1 MKRQVDHFSKVASEY
16 AACRPGYPPALF
28 TYLSDLCDHH
38 DLAWDC
44 AAGSG
49 QASLP
54 LAEKFRRVLA
64 TDISESML
72 ARAPR
77 HPSLEFRV
85 CRAEESG
92 LGDSTTDLVTVA
104 QALHWIDLDAFYA
117 EVHRVLRPGGS
128 LAVWSYATLL
138 LDDEALN
145 AILTGFYSEV
155 VGPYWPSERRH
166 VEAGYR
172 SLPFPYSELSVPGFA
187 MSASWT
193 LPQLMG
199 YVGTWSATQRFREV
213 KGFDPIEELAEKM
226 TAEWGEGVSGR
237 SVRWPLTLRVGRKPS

>member
-1 MKRQVDHFSKVASEY
+1 LSGQADHFSRVAAEY
-16 AACRPGYPPALF
+16 AACRPGYPPELF
-28 TYLSDLCDHH
+28 TYLSNLCEHH

-54 LAEKFRRVLA
+54 LAERFRRVLA
-64 TDISESML
+64 TDISKSML

-77 HPSLEFRV
+77 HPALECRV
-85 CRAEESG
+85 SPAHHSG
-92 LGDSTTDLVTVA
+92 LENSSTDLVTVA
-104 QALHWIDLDAFYA
+104 QALHWIDLDPFYA
-117 EVHRVLRPGGS
+117 EVHRVLRPGGT

-138 LDDEALN
+138 IDDDALN
-145 AILTGFYSEV
+145 PMLTNFYTEV

-172 SLPFPYSELSVPGFA
+172 SLPFPYSELPVPEFA
-187 MSASWT
+187 MAESWT
-193 LPQLMG
+193 FPQLLG
-199 YVGTWSATQRFREV
+199 YVGTWSATQRFRDV
-213 KGFDPIEELAEKM
+213 QGFDPVEELADKM
-226 TAEWGEGVSGR
+226 TARWGEKSHR